1 MKQALFTGQVEESK
15 CAFYLKE
22 DFPKKSPSTD
32 EFLQ

>member
-1 MKQALFTGQVEESK
+1 MKQALFTGQIEGK